1 MLWKRAV
8 LQGKTFDWEKALAAE
23 RASDAARAATRFV
36 FQIASQTSE
45 FYLGGNDTPLL
56 LQFLSAPSDPA
67 GAAAA
72 AAAGARDVDLMAT
85 VLAPLEGEG
94 VEYLHT
100 ARGEAAL
107 ALCASFLDGFP
118 HAPVL
123 VQKPDGNFDYV
134 LCAME
139 GAAWTKG
146 PVTLQRLAELALR
159 SSVEEQRL
167 AFFMPADRAPR
178 PDGSPAAATTTPP
191 PTSFER
197 FPERPPHF
205 LD

>member
-1 MLWKRAV
+1 MLWKRAI
-8 LQGKTFDWEKALAAE
+8 LQGKTFDWEGALAAE
-23 RASDAARAATRFV
+23 PASDAARAATRFIL
-36 FQIASQTSE
+36 QIASQTSE

-67 GAAAA
+67 GAAA
-72 AAAGARDVDLMAT
+72 RDVDLMVT

-123 VQKPDGNFDYV
+123 VQKADGGFDYV

-139 GAAWTKG
+139 GAAWTRG

-178 PDGSPAAATTTPP
+178 ADGSPAAATTTRP

-197 FPERPPHF
+197 FPERPSRF